1 VRLDEVAEA
10 VAVSLIIFAVFAL
23 TFVYGVLRLYQR

>member
-1 VRLDEVAEA
+1 LRPDEIAEA
-10 VAVSLIIFAVFAL
+10 LAVAAIVFAVFAL